1 MLGPPAPAPRSGE
14 LTQSYPALRDPMDYS
29 PPGSSVRGDSPGK
42 DAGVSC
48 RFLLQG
54 IFPTQGS
61 NLSLLLLLHWQTAN
75 GPNGSLS
82 SLVAQRV
89 KLLPAMWET
98 WVWSLGGEEPL
109 EKEMATHSSI
119 LAWRIP

>member
-1 MLGPPAPAPRSGE
+1 MGLQPLRLSSGE
-14 LTQSYPALRDPMDYS
+14 LTQSYPALRDPKDYS
-29 PPGSSVRGDSPGK
+29 PPGSSVHGDSPGK

-54 IFPTQGS
+54 IFLTQGS
-61 NLSLLLLLHWQTAN
+61 NLSLLPLLHWQTAN

-82 SLVAQRV
+82 SLVSKRV
-89 KLLPAMWET
+89 LLLPAMWQS
-98 WVWSLGGEEPL
+98 WFWSPGREDAL